1 MLEYYLIIIS
11 IFLLALVFKLIF
23 SSNLGEKLII
33 SMMIGSFVILFIA
46 AMSGFKYYNFY
57 IDISIIYAFFGFIVY
72 KSIFKFIHKTNEQQN
87 TKITEEN

>member
-11 IFLLALVFKLIF
+11 VLLLMLSLRLVFG
-23 SSNLGEKLII
+23 SSRQEKIII
-33 SMMIGSFVILFIA
+33 SAIIGNLVILFISV
-46 AMSGFKYYNFY
+46 MSAFKYYNFY
-57 IDISIIYAFFGFIVY
+57 VDISIIYAFFGFIVY